1 MSTSSESERGARSAG
16 RTTEKSSPGSDP
28 CTDRFLWGIVAVP
41 ELFGWHL
48 VGRPPGA
55 RWRER
60 WMAVGGSSMAVN
72 EPVPL
77 PQLKSLD
84 RGPASAAYD
93 FRLDAGLVIRRAI
106 EIAHPVD
113 DLRRARD
120 RTHGRDEIAAIGGH
134 SPCLR
139 LDCRFPRYFRGL
151 RDSALGRFER
161 KSRQTT
167 SARGRPQ
174 SDPRLIE
181 SPCRLH
187 GAFLLHDVAPATFSL
202 APTVRFV
209 HPVSVFMCRNDCFFG
224 VDFRALPTGA
234 GAEGVCPSRDLSLGD
249 LACSLWTPG

>member
-1 MSTSSESERGARSAG
+1 
-16 RTTEKSSPGSDP
+16 
-28 CTDRFLWGIVAVP
+28 
-41 ELFGWHL
+41 
-48 VGRPPGA
+48 
-55 RWRER
+55 
-60 WMAVGGSSMAVN
+60 MAVGGSSMAVN

-187 GAFLLHDVAPATFSL
+187 GAFSCTTLRQPPFPWRRPCGSFTPFRSSCAVTTTSSGWISAPWQRAR
-202 APTVRFV
+202 APSGFARQGI
-209 HPVSVFMCRNDCFFG
+209 S
-224 VDFRALPTGA
+224 ASA
-234 GAEGVCPSRDLSLGD
+234 I
-249 LACSLWTPG
+249 